1 MVDPTDPLGA
11 HAHPAP
17 PPAHPERV
25 RPSVVI
31 GALAILVLIV
41 GLGLLF
47 ADLLQRGRPAR
58 FARLLAERGTVEAEL
73 GQGRDAGVP
82 PSPAVSPVPG
92 LHFAL
97 GPEAP
102 PVEEADDPQRVA
114 SRRSFADG
122 DAGVGGPPF
131 AETWVRGTLRSVE
144 GSSSAHAGD
153 ACWVRVL
160 PVGGQGYNCLVRVT
174 CGETLLY
181 PDGPQQAGYAPCE
194 LDAGHVVRGTDTS
207 TSGRDGDPTLDLD
220 LERREVRVG
229 DRTPVDGDPYFQQ
242 LGGRGIPTFSAEI
255 ALEPPRA

>member
-1 MVDPTDPLGA
+1 MVEPTDPVGA
-11 HAHPAP
+11 NAHPAP
-17 PPAHPERV
+17 PPGKEERV
-25 RPSVVI
+25 RPSV
-31 GALAILVLIV
+31 ALAALGILALIV
-41 GLGLLF
+41 GLGVLF

-58 FARLLAERGTVEAEL
+58 FARLVAERGSVEAEL
-73 GQGRDAGVP
+73 GQGRDAGTSPP
-82 PSPAVSPVPG
+82 PSVTLHSG

-102 PVEEADDPQRVA
+102 PVEDQEDPQRVA

-131 AETWVRGTLRSVE
+131 QETWVRGTLRSIH
-144 GSSSAHAGD
+144 GASSARPGD

-194 LDAGHVVRGTDTS
+194 LEAGHVVRGTDTS
-207 TSGRDGDPTLDLD
+207 TSGRDGDPSLDLD
-220 LERREVRVG
+220 LGRREVRVG
-229 DRTPVDGDPYFQQ
+229 DQSPVEGDPYFQQ
-242 LGGRGIPTFSAEI
+242 LEGRGIPSFSAEI